1 MEQIKSEELYLELKR
16 EKEVL
21 EKIVNVINLFVEK
34 YKDAKEVFSQFNL
47 DYIDFSVE
55 NIKKII
61 DELENKV
68 NHYNEVVEP
77 EYKKLNDNMQV
88 LYDKFTEIL
97 EKQENLNNFLNEI
110 DELVITFK
118 SINFNFLTERLEGT
132 ISSTINLCKKM
143 ESNLKELDELKKEMN
158 ELKENTLKQNG
169 SLEELIIE
177 NRETNKLLI
186 EISKNNNIDT
196 AILFELMDEWQN
208 SKKSNKR

>member
-77 EYKKLNDNMQV
+77 EYRKLNDNMKV
-88 LYDKFTEIL
+88 LYDKFNEIL

-118 SINFNFLTERLEGT
+118 SINFNFLTERLEST

>member
-68 NHYNEVVEP
+68 NHYNEFVEP
-77 EYKKLNDNMQV
+77 EYRKLNDNMKV
-88 LYDKFTEIL
+88 LYDKFNEIL

-118 SINFNFLTERLEGT
+118 SINFNFLTERLEST
-132 ISSTINLCKKM
+132 ISSTINLYIFL
-143 ESNLKELDELKKEMN
+143 SN
-158 ELKENTLKQNG
+158 
-169 SLEELIIE
+169 S
-177 NRETNKLLI
+177 
-186 EISKNNNIDT
+186 
-196 AILFELMDEWQN
+196 
-208 SKKSNKR
+208 

>member
-97 EKQENLNNFLNEI
+97 EKQEEYQKFIFEMNRAKEIINTTENKELQNKSYLFDEITNYNEYYSEEKYNKLKSKFTCKQLTELKLHHLDNNYCIFLASKYFN
-110 DELVITFK
+110 
-118 SINFNFLTERLEGT
+118 SINDFKN
-132 ISSTINLCKKM
+132 
-143 ESNLKELDELKKEMN
+143 
-158 ELKENTLKQNG
+158 
-169 SLEELIIE
+169 
-177 NRETNKLLI
+177 I
-186 EISKNNNIDT
+186 EITCQRLNGTTDKFHFNLLYLSS
-196 AILFELMDEWQN
+196 E
-208 SKKSNKR
+208 